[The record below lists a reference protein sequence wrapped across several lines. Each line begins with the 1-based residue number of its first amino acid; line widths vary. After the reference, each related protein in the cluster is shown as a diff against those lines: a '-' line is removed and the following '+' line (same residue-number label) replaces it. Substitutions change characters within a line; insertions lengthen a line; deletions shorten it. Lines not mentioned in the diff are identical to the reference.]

1 MIGVDIVKNER
12 IREAVERFGK
22 RFLRR
27 IYTDRELEYCLSQ
40 RERIPCLAARWA
52 CKEAVLKAFY
62 QKFGLLLKFKEI
74 EVLGNRG
81 RPARVLILREDLK
94 DLLNSYEILVS
105 LSHEKD
111 YSVAV
116 ALIKEKNELKT

>member
-12 IREAVERFGK
+12 IEEAVKRFGD
-22 RFLRR
+22 RFLKR
-27 IYTDRELEYCLSQ
+27 IYTDKELEYCNSH
-40 RERIPCLAARWA
+40 EATIPCLSARWA

-62 QKFGLLLKFKEI
+62 IEFGILLRFREI

-81 RPARVLILREDLK
+81 RPARVVLHRKEAVEALKGREV
-94 DLLNSYEILVS
+94 LVS
-105 LSHEKD
+105 LSHERD

-116 ALIKEKNELKT
+116 ACIR

>member
-12 IREAVERFGK
+12 IEKALAKFGERF
-22 RFLRR
+22 LNR
-27 IYTDRELEYCLSQ
+27 IYTDREREYCGSH
-40 RERIPCLAARWA
+40 EAEIPCLAARWA

-62 QKFGLLLKFKEI
+62 MEFGVLLRFKEI

-81 RPARVLILREDLK
+81 KPARVVIHREEVK
-94 DLLNSYEILVS
+94 ELLCGREVLVS
-105 LSHEKD
+105 LSHEND

-116 ALIKEKNELKT
+116 AYIR

>member
-1 MIGVDIVKNER
+1 MIGVDIVKNSR
-12 IREAVERFGK
+12 IEEAVSRFGD

-27 IYTDRELEYCLSQ
+27 IYTQRELDYCNSQ
-40 RERIPCLAARWA
+40 EGSIPCLAARWA

-62 QKFGLLLKFKEI
+62 TEFGVLLRFKEI

-81 RPARVLILREDLK
+81 RPAKVVIHREDVA
-94 DLLNSYEILVS
+94 EILQGREVIVS
-105 LSHEKD
+105 LSHERD

-116 ALIKEKNELKT
+116 ACIR